1 MAVGILTGVF
11 PLPYVIAER
20 LLENPQPGPVLGL
33 SGERSVGWKQG
44 TEPLG
49 DGKQRPGEEGLEEA
63 VPNREQSH
71 RQLLKR
77 WTSWCVLC
85 GHVGGLSPPSSQGPI
100 EASWVAPPPPAG
112 TEMEKESKHLIDAL
126 GTLTSYPAAPPD
138 VCLSPDNRAHTAQR
152 EAFFRRMPS
161 PLQPARAH
169 CVPREEA
176 RERNIWGNKCV
187 GEMCCRRV
195 NVRWNGSC
203 CLGSFP

>member
-1 MAVGILTGVF
+1 MEARNRAVGRWEAEARRRGTGGGGPEQRAEPPAASEEMDKLVC
-11 PLPYVIAER
+11 PLWARGRAVPS
-20 LLENPQPGPVLGL
+20 LL
-33 SGERSVGWKQG
+33 SG
-44 TEPLG
+44 
-49 DGKQRPGEEGLEEA
+49 
-63 VPNREQSH
+63 SH
-71 RQLLKR
+71 RGKLG
-77 WTSWCVLC
+77 C
-85 GHVGGLSPPSSQGPI
+85 
-100 EASWVAPPPPAG
+100 APPPAG